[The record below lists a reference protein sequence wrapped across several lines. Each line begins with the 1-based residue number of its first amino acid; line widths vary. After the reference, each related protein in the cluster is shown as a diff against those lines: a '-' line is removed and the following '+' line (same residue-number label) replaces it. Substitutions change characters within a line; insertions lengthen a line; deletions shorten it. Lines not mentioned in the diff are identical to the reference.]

1 MSPPLPVLSDLDRG
15 LRELGVPF
23 AIVGALVPELLLE
36 EGVVFNMAGF
46 AHVVP
51 HAVPTVINGGLTQT
65 SSASPLASEAGM
77 LRTTRDCKSLPSRT
91 SRRSGPTSPRKPNCL
106 PNSLGW
112 VASGRS
118 LAQAYDHSQSRITSS
133 TTDMTRTS

>member
-1 MSPPLPVLSDLDRG
+1 LSPPLPVLSDLDRG

-46 AHVVP
+46 AHAVP

-77 LRTTRDCKSLPSRT
+77 LGTTRCGFRIFWH
-91 SRRSGPTSPRKPNCL
+91 RFSG
-106 PNSLGW
+106 NSGTGTILRDGG
-112 VASGRS
+112 VEFQVLRA
-118 LAQAYDHSQSRITSS
+118 A
-133 TTDMTRTS
+133 

>member
-1 MSPPLPVLSDLDRG
+1 MPRIEPALPSVLSDLDRG

-51 HAVPTVINGGLTQT
+51 RAVPTVRDGGPTQT
-65 SSASPLASEAGM
+65 SSASPLASAAGS
-77 LRTTRDCKSLPSRT
+77 LRTTRGCKSS
-91 SRRSGPTSPRKPNCL
+91 SSFAGI
-106 PNSLGW
+106 
-112 VASGRS
+112 AS
-118 LAQAYDHSQSRITSS
+118 D
-133 TTDMTRTS
+133 